1 MERKKNRSSSNKIHP
16 ILLGRRSLRAMNG
29 TSISDETLQIL
40 FEAARWAPSHYN
52 TQNWRFVY
60 AKRDSIYWEPFV
72 DALWDGNRHW
82 AKDAAVLV
90 VVISKRSYIYNGN
103 LIPLPS
109 HSFEAGS
116 AWFAMALEGTARGL
130 VMHAMGGYDEQ
141 KIREIIELDSDDY
154 QVEAMV
160 SIGNPTDETVSES
173 TTSRHEI
180 DQFIS
185 EGKFEEKFLKLL
197 GWFGLED
204 KHRSDGNMNAPNKCN
219 LMNNRLKTGTN
230 CTESSDCGESTVCGK
245 VSGSNNCVCKS
256 GYKAA
261 SNSVDCKQISCIN
274 KAECQIYDANLI
286 CINSG
291 CKCESSWIVAKN
303 TQQCSLRPSLIG
315 NICEEE
321 DQCGANA
328 FCDLEDNKE
337 NNESGRCKCK
347 VGFEVDEKNF
357 NCNQYNCANNDEY
370 SCQQRW
376 GKNMKC
382 VDKKCDCNTLKGYMI
397 DQHKQQCIQRAKFLS
412 ESCKKN
418 IECGKNSYCY
428 QGNCECRFG
437 TVINEN
443 YMDCDQFYC
452 KHDGECHQFDTNS
465 MCVPDYKKQ
474 ISTCQCRTPYYK
486 WDPSKREC
494 ISTSSPSSA
503 SGRRQ

>member
-1 MERKKNRSSSNKIHP
+1 MLKLTKFLI
-16 ILLGRRSLRAMNG
+16 IYC
-29 TSISDETLQIL
+29 I
-40 FEAARWAPSHYN
+40 
-52 TQNWRFVY
+52 FVT
-60 AKRDSIYWEPFV
+60 FV
-72 DALWDGNRHW
+72 H
-82 AKDAAVLV
+82 
-90 VVISKRSYIYNGN
+90 
-103 LIPLPS
+103 
-109 HSFEAGS
+109 
-116 AWFAMALEGTARGL
+116 
-130 VMHAMGGYDEQ
+130 
-141 KIREIIELDSDDY
+141 IELVY
-154 QVEAMV
+154 
-160 SIGNPTDETVSES
+160 S
-173 TTSRHEI
+173 TNSLI
-180 DQFIS
+180 IV
-185 EGKFEEKFLKLL
+185 
-197 GWFGLED
+197 
-204 KHRSDGNMNAPNKCN
+204 
-219 LMNNRLKTGTN
+219 NNRLKTGNN

-245 VSGSNNCVCKS
+245 VSGSTNCVCKS
-256 GYKAA
+256 GFKAA
-261 SNSVDCKQISCIN
+261 SNGVDCKQISCIN

-503 SGRRQ
+503 SGRVNENIIHILLASIVAISCHLLIKL